1 MQCEGCAETITAAL
15 TQIPGVQSA
24 KVSLRDKRAVVVARE
39 SEVPSEK
46 ILAAIAAAGYQG
58 KPATAG
64 QGTPATSGALSKQP
78 ILVNLTR
85 GKTELHAVSMAA
97 RARPIGSQGW
107 QAVRTVFLNVEAA
120 VFAAKDPQQ
129 RPEVRRLPAREENA
143 RRFRCRRR
151 PGNGLRPLR
160 PCRQAEIKRP
170 DRGCEASH
178 PARTL
183 RRHRP
188 GNRCFFL
195 LAISGIARLTPEA
208 NPESRPGRASRFL
221 R

>member
-1 MQCEGCAETITAAL
+1 MRRLRETITAAL

-64 QGTPATSGALSKQP
+64 QGTPATSGASSKQP

-85 GKTELHAVSMAA
+85 GKTELHAVSMALGLA
-97 RARPIGSQGW
+97 QSAVKDGRPC
-107 QAVRTVFLNVEAA
+107 VVFLNVEAA
-120 VFAAKDPQQ
+120 VFAAKDLSSDLKCADFPPVKKMLADFVAAGGRVMVCGHCAHVGKLKSKDLIEGAKLLTQ
-129 RPEVRRLPAREENA
+129 PELFAA
-143 RRFRCRRR
+143 IA
-151 PGNGLRPLR
+151 PG
-160 PCRQAEIKRP
+160 
-170 DRGCEASH
+170 
-178 PARTL
+178 TVV
-183 RRHRP
+183 
-188 GNRCFFL
+188 FL